1 MTVTA
6 LDPAR
11 SESGRSADWRWAG
24 AALFVCG
31 WGGNQF
37 TPLLDL
43 YRSVNGWS
51 ATVVNA
57 LLGAYVFG
65 LIPALLLGGGAAR
78 RFGRKGTVS
87 LAVLSSVLGSCLIAA
102 QGLGGVAVGRLFS
115 GVGVGLAMAVGT
127 SWTTELSVASGA
139 SPQTGAKRAALSLT
153 AGFGLGAGVAGV
165 LAQWGPWPESLPYAV
180 QVVLGLSALG
190 GLRRVDP
197 GALVAAHPFS
207 SGHRRGPHADQ
218 GAPLGDRDRRRRFKT
233 RVLPMAPWVFGT
245 SAVAYAIVPQAL
257 APRLGHH
264 ALIFATVLTVVTLG
278 AGMLTQPLARRLD
291 HPVTR
296 RAPRSAMALVVAG
309 LAIAAVAV
317 ATDQPIVA
325 LGAAAVLGAGYG
337 MSLLSGL
344 LEVQRIAPPGR
355 MVAATGAFYSLAY
368 AGFLLPALLASLAH
382 AVPVTTE
389 LIGLTVIAA
398 VCTAVIWRPRER
410 TSLGAGAA
418 SVGGTA

>member
-6 LDPAR
+6 LDPLR
-11 SESGRSADWRWAG
+11 PESGLSANWRWAG

-165 LAQWGPWPESLPYAV
+165 LAQWGP
-180 QVVLGLSALG
+180 
-190 GLRRVDP
+190 
-197 GALVAAHPFS
+197 
-207 SGHRRGPHADQ
+207 
-218 GAPLGDRDRRRRFKT
+218 
-233 RVLPMAPWVFGT
+233 
-245 SAVAYAIVPQAL
+245 
-257 APRLGHH
+257 
-264 ALIFATVLTVVTLG
+264 
-278 AGMLTQPLARRLD
+278 
-291 HPVTR
+291 
-296 RAPRSAMALVVAG
+296 
-309 LAIAAVAV
+309 
-317 ATDQPIVA
+317 
-325 LGAAAVLGAGYG
+325 
-337 MSLLSGL
+337 
-344 LEVQRIAPPGR
+344 
-355 MVAATGAFYSLAY
+355 
-368 AGFLLPALLASLAH
+368 
-382 AVPVTTE
+382 
-389 LIGLTVIAA
+389 
-398 VCTAVIWRPRER
+398 
-410 TSLGAGAA
+410 
-418 SVGGTA
+418 

>member
-6 LDPAR
+6 LETSR
-11 SESGRSADWRWAG
+11 SAESGPAGNWRWAG

-37 TPLLDL
+37 TPLLDM

-65 LIPALLLGGGAAR
+65 LVPALLLGGGAAR

-165 LAQWGPWPESLPYAV
+165 LAQWGPWPELLPYGV
-180 QVVLGLSALG
+180 QVAVGLSALA
-190 GLRRVDP
+190 GLRKVDP
-197 GALVAAHPFS
+197 APLVADHPTP
-207 SGHRRGPHADQ
+207 SGHRDGRPADRG
-218 GAPLGDRDRRRRFKT
+218 GPLGERDRRRRFKT

-245 SAVAYAIVPQAL
+245 AAVAYAIVPQAL

-264 ALIFATVLTVVTLG
+264 VLIFATALTVVTLG
-278 AGMLTQPLARRLD
+278 AGMLTQSLARRLD
-291 HPVTR
+291 HPVTP

-309 LAIAAVAV
+309 LAIAATAV
-317 ATDQPIVA
+317 ATAQPIVA

-355 MVAATGAFYSLAY
+355 LVAATGAFYSLTY
-368 AGFLLPALLASLAH
+368 VGFLLPALLASLAH

-389 LIGLTVIAA
+389 LIGLTVVAA
-398 VCTAVIWRPRER
+398 VCAAVIWRPGER
-410 TSLGAGAA
+410 SGLGSGSA
-418 SVGGTA
+418 